1 LFGRLD
7 HGVWTS
13 WGPPLRDDLPDDKV
27 DLGAITAYPMVG
39 KTVDEHDRDGDGGSM
54 SVSSSGDVAVA
65 SSGPQAV
72 NLLDEILDEVD
83 PGVTMAYV
91 EPEADGWALVEH
103 ADVAGHED
111 DVDMRWHI
119 DKSGVPKALDVTFPK
134 RMRVGDGMVSAT
146 VLNGQL
152 HLVGQTTELGTL
164 PSVESLSVVVG
175 AFGFTLG
182 VEQEIRY
189 TRVRP
194 CP

>member
-1 LFGRLD
+1 
-7 HGVWTS
+7 
-13 WGPPLRDDLPDDKV
+13 
-27 DLGAITAYPMVG
+27 
-39 KTVDEHDRDGDGGSM
+39 
-54 SVSSSGDVAVA
+54 
-65 SSGPQAV
+65 
-72 NLLDEILDEVD
+72 
-83 PGVTMAYV
+83 
-91 EPEADGWALVEH
+91 
-103 ADVAGHED
+103 
-111 DVDMRWHI
+111 
-119 DKSGVPKALDVTFPK
+119 
-134 RMRVGDGMVSAT
+134 MRVGDGMVSAT